1 MESDARFYGQRS
13 VYEILE
19 NNLSSTQDDQC
30 LKRRLQV
37 NPATKIVNASS
48 SGWVQAGEIVWDFEN
63 QIY

>member
-1 MESDARFYGQRS
+1 MESDARFYGQRG

-37 NPATKIVNASS
+37 NPATKIVNVRS
-48 SGWVQAGEIVWDFEN
+48 SGCLQVAEIVDDFEN
-63 QIY
+63 QIL